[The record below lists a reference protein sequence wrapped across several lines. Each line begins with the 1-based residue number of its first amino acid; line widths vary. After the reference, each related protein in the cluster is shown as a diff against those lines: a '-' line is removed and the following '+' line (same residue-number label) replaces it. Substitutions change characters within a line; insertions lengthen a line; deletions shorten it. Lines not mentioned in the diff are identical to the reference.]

1 VNGQRVY
8 ADASHVQTTVSV
20 EMKPGQLDAS
30 DLHAWSDL
38 SAKLQKVPA
47 LKAYGYTL
55 EGDVA
60 WAKGDA
66 TAATQAYESASAIRP
81 SPVTQKKIEAVKLS
95 KSRKVHH

>member
-1 VNGQRVY
+1 
-8 ADASHVQTTVSV
+8 VQLTVSV
-20 EMKPGQLDAS
+20 DVKPSQLDAS

-47 LKAYGYTL
+47 LQAYGYNL

-60 WAKGDA
+60 WAKGDT

>member
-1 VNGQRVY
+1 MARPGNGCRGKPY
-8 ADASHVQTTVSV
+8 WRCRAADLPT
-20 EMKPGQLDAS
+20 
-30 DLHAWSDL
+30 
-38 SAKLQKVPA
+38 
-47 LKAYGYTL
+47 

-60 WAKGDA
+60 RAKGDT